1 MYRFAIVALG
11 LTLLPHYAS
20 ALDGAMPL
28 PNESPSS
35 TLQSAPA
42 HSAKVLRPDAA
53 TGVTRAIFEHEPAS
67 DDVRHIADWV
77 VDSGDN
83 GGLPFMILDKINAK
97 IFVFDPGG
105 WILGAAPVLL
115 GLARGDDTVPG
126 IGDRPLSSIRPEERT
141 TPAGRFVAQRGM
153 STRGVDVVWV
163 DYDSG
168 VSVHRVVTSNPRE
181 RRLDRLA
188 TPTPADNRISYGC
201 INVLDAF
208 YNNVVN
214 PSFTN
219 TQGIVYVLPETRSV
233 RSVFGSY
240 DVTVAQQSTVQ
251 AP

>member
-1 MYRFAIVALG
+1 MFRSKSNRRERRQAAALQ
-11 LTLLPHYAS
+11 T
-20 ALDGAMPL
+20 
-28 PNESPSS
+28 
-35 TLQSAPA
+35 
-42 HSAKVLRPDAA
+42 
-53 TGVTRAIFEHEPAS
+53 
-67 DDVRHIADWV
+67 
-77 VDSGDN
+77 
-83 GGLPFMILDKINAK
+83 NAK
-97 IFVFDPGG
+97 IFVFDASGR
-105 WILGAAPVLL
+105 IRGAAPALL

-126 IGDRPLSSIRPEERT
+126 IGDRPLSSVRPDERT

-168 VSVHRVVTSNPRE
+168 VSLHRVVTNNPRE
-181 RRLDRLA
+181 RRLERLA

-219 TQGIVYVLPETRSV
+219 TNGIVYVLPETRPV
-233 RSVFGSY
+233 RWVFGSY
-240 DVTVAQQSTVQ
+240 DVTVPQQSIVQ